1 MSDKMII
8 SDDSLDDSDNYDA
21 EAEDEIDLGF
31 ISTQKNTR
39 RNIRHN
45 IEEMLEARLLQKSM
59 KEVFD
64 DDYWDFL

>member
-8 SDDSLDDSDNYDA
+8 SDDSLDDSDSYDI
-21 EAEDEIDLGF
+21 EEDDDLGF

-45 IEEMLEARLLQKSM
+45 IEEMLEARLLQKSI

-64 DDYWDFL
+64 DDF

>member
-1 MSDKMII
+1 MRDKMII

-21 EAEDEIDLGF
+21 EAEAEDETDLGF

-45 IEEMLEARLLQKSM
+45 IEEMLEARRLQKSM

-64 DDYWDFL
+64 DDY

>member
-1 MSDKMII
+1 MII

-21 EAEDEIDLGF
+21 DAEGEAEDETDLGF

-45 IEEMLEARLLQKSM
+45 IEEMLEARRLQKSM

-64 DDYWDFL
+64 DDY

>member
-1 MSDKMII
+1 MRDKMII

-21 EAEDEIDLGF
+21 EVEDETDLGF

-45 IEEMLEARLLQKSM
+45 IEEMLEARRLQKSM

-64 DDYWDFL
+64 DDY